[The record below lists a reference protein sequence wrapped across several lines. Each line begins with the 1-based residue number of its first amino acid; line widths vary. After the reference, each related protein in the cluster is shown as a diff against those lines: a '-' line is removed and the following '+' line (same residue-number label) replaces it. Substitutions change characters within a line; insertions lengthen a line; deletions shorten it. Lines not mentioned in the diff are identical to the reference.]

1 MIYRKHLVYTNSP
14 LNIRHYTCFKN
25 LDSRELLVND
35 HFSIA
40 FAFLLHTTQSFIIRI
55 ICTIKFPLLRA
66 PQLSFVALNP
76 HRGSCH
82 KLMLVIF
89 YELF

>member
-25 LDSRELLVND
+25 LDFRELLVKD

-40 FAFLLHTTQSFIIRI
+40 FAFLLYTTHPFIIRI
-55 ICTIKFPLLRA
+55 ICTIKFSFLRA
-66 PQLSFVALNP
+66 SQLSSVALNP
-76 HRGSCH
+76 LRGSRHVNICY
-82 KLMLVIF
+82 F
-89 YELF
+89 